1 MSTLKKLA
9 GQTVIYG
16 LSSILA
22 RFFNYLL
29 VPLHISVF
37 TTDQFG
43 IITEMYSYVAFL
55 VVLLTYGMET
65 AYFRFATKE
74 GIENDKVFTTTFL
87 SLLATSSMFIL
98 VCSLFS
104 IPIGNLL
111 KYPNNSEYVIWFAI
125 IVSLDALTSIPL
137 AKLRAENK
145 AKKFALVNI
154 VNVLV
159 NISLNLFFFLYCL
172 PHYQSGNINWVV
184 KTFYNPEIGVGYV
197 FISNLIASMIKLLM
211 VRKYFSFNRNYFS
224 FPLLK
229 SMLTYSL
236 PLLVAGLA
244 GMVNETID
252 RIMMKN
258 LLWNSLG
265 EKATMSQIGIY
276 GAAYKLSI
284 IITLSIQAYRYAA
297 EPFFF
302 KLEKNANAKETYA
315 RIMNYFTFFLCL
327 TFLTV
332 TVFIDFFKY
341 FIPNTAFWEG
351 LKVVP
356 ILLMANVFLGIYLNQ
371 SIWYKL
377 SNQTR
382 YGSYLSVAGAIV
394 TILLNYLWIPIYGY
408 VGSAWATLICYGS
421 MMIGSYILGQRH
433 YPIPYKLKQVF
444 FYLGF
449 ALLLFFGNKVIHFE
463 NSLLKYLAASF
474 SILVFIY
481 AGWRIEKKDLN
492 FKKA

>member
-1 MSTLKKLA
+1 LSTLKKLA

-29 VPLHISVF
+29 VPLHIAVF
-37 TTDQFG
+37 STDQFG
-43 IITEMYSYVAFL
+43 IITEMYAYVAFL

-65 AYFRFATKE
+65 AYFRFSNKE
-74 GIENDKVFTTTFL
+74 PGNNEKVFTTTFL
-87 SLLATSSMFIL
+87 SLLTTSSIFIFT
-98 VCSLFS
+98 CTIFS
-104 IPIGNLL
+104 KSIGNWLH
-111 KYPNNSEYVIWFAI
+111 YPNNSEYVIWFAI

-145 AKKFALVNI
+145 AKKFALINI

-159 NISLNLFFFLYCL
+159 NILLNIFFFLYCL
-172 PHYQSGNINWVV
+172 PHYKDGDINWVV

-197 FISNLIASMIKLLM
+197 FISNLVASIVKLIL
-211 VRKYFSFNRNYFS
+211 VGNYFNFNFGNFS
-224 FPLLK
+224 ASLLKNMLKYSMPLLI
-229 SMLTYSL
+229 
-236 PLLVAGLA
+236 AGLA

-252 RIMMKN
+252 RIMLKN
-258 LLWNSLG
+258 ILWDTLG
-265 EKATMSQIGIY
+265 EKETMSQLGIY

-315 RIMNYFTFFLCL
+315 RIMNYFTFFLSL
-327 TFLTV
+327 AFLTV

-341 FIPNTAFWEG
+341 LIPNTSFWQG
-351 LKVVP
+351 LQVVP
-356 ILLMANVFLGIYLNQ
+356 ILLMANVFLGLYLNQ

-377 SNQTR
+377 TNQTKF
-382 YGSYLSVAGAIV
+382 GSYLSIGGALI
-394 TILLNYLWIPIYGY
+394 TILLNYLWIPIFGY

-421 MMIGSYILGQRH
+421 MMIGSYILGQKY
-433 YPIPYKLKQVF
+433 YPIPYKLSQIF
-444 FYLGF
+444 FYIGF
-449 ALLLFFGNKVIHFE
+449 AFVLFLANKTINIE
-463 NSLLKYLAASF
+463 TSLLKYSLAGLSV
-474 SILVFIY
+474 IVFIY
-481 AGWRIEKKDLN
+481 AAWAIEKKDL
-492 FKKA
+492 KPSLK